1 MALTINRKAEISDK
15 EFEFIK
21 KKFKQNTNSQAIY
34 ACIKYMV
41 DKAPN
46 MENEIRQLCAVLE
59 EITEKYETLIETIK
73 KKQQLDN
80 KFETIVFAQ

>member
-1 MALTINRKAEISDK
+1 MP
-15 EFEFIK
+15 
-21 KKFKQNTNSQAIY
+21 Y
-34 ACIKYMV
+34 KYMV

-46 MENEIRQLCAVLE
+46 MEDEIRQLCAALE